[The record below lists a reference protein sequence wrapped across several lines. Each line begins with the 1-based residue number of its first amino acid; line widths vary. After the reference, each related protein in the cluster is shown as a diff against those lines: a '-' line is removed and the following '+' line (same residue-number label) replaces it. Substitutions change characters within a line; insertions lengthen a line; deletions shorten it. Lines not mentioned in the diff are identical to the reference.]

1 MKGIKVEANGKEYVL
16 GFKNRAS
23 IRRAE
28 GLGVSISS
36 SEKIATF
43 SDNLF
48 FAAILDKQPNT
59 TRTTADD
66 IIQSIIDENGLA
78 YYNEI
83 IVKLAEILRSFYGSQ
98 EEKSKKE
105 IELVEM

>member
-1 MKGIKVEANGKEYVL
+1 MKGIKVEVKGKEYIL

-23 IRRAE
+23 VRRAE
-28 GLGVSISS
+28 ALGINITSA
-36 SEKIATF
+36 EKIATF

-48 FAAILDKQPNT
+48 FAALKDKQPNIT
-59 TRTTADD
+59 MNVAED
-66 IIQSIIDENGLA
+66 IIQGVIDEYGIN

-83 IVKLAEILRSFYGSQ
+83 IVKLAEFLKAFYGDQ
-98 EEKSKKE
+98 EEKSEKK

>member
-1 MKGIKVEANGKEYVL
+1 MKGIKVEVKGKEYVL

-23 IRRAE
+23 VRRAE
-28 GLGVSISS
+28 GLGVNVANP
-36 SEKIATF
+36 ERIATF

-48 FAAILDKQPNT
+48 FAAFLDKQPNT
-59 TRTTADD
+59 TRTTVDD
-66 IIQSIIDENGLA
+66 IIEDIIEENGMA

-83 IVKLAEILRSFYGSQ
+83 IVKLAEILRTFYGNQ